1 MKKVIKKR
9 KNTKRIMKTNHKL
22 LVFVIFALYLT
33 SSIIMKNHNIGL
45 DHQLQTIQIE
55 NKNLKDS
62 NQTLRIKI
70 YELSSFER
78 MSNIADKQGLENRE
92 GIIQNVR

>member
-9 KNTKRIMKTNHKL
+9 KNNKRFLNTNYKL
-22 LVFVIFALYLT
+22 MFVVIFALYLA
-33 SSIIMKNHNIGL
+33 SSIILKNHNISL
-45 DHQLQTIQIE
+45 DHQLQTIQME
-55 NKNLKDS
+55 NKQLKDT

-70 YELSSFER
+70 DELGSFER

-92 GIIQNVR
+92 GTIKNVR

>member
-9 KNTKRIMKTNHKL
+9 KNNKRVLNTNYKL
-22 LVFVIFALYLT
+22 MFVVIFALYLA
-33 SSIIMKNHNIGL
+33 SSIILKNHNISL
-45 DHQLQTIQIE
+45 DHQLQTIQME
-55 NKNLKDS
+55 NKQLKDT

-70 YELSSFER
+70 DELGSFER

-92 GIIQNVR
+92 GTIKNVR